1 MSPLLLLALQTPAAP
16 ATPAAV
22 DLRQAPTVVESTRLE
37 LTPRLDG
44 RIEDEEWDPLGTSGD
59 VKTYL
64 QWEPG
69 AIHVAAAAA
78 LGKDL
83 LVSID
88 PGADG
93 WLVGATNLEARIG
106 QREGKPFVKLRILD
120 ATNVAGP
127 AYREIPNLEAAS
139 GVAIGADGT
148 IEATIADPGLGLLPT
163 KEGKLAIRVDVVPS
177 DAPSPAPNEPRTL
190 VPLNLADWRASALPS
205 GLKPKVDFNDIA
217 TVPGEGTT
225 IRFGFSGPA
234 MPKRIAIRS
243 EGLAR
248 EATSATE
255 LPFPAAG
262 KKGAS
267 VDYRTGVQPEATIG
281 YRIARATV
289 TGADGVP
296 GLVQASYRIA
306 PLVDVSLNDPH
317 LKPSDTDRSI
327 RVGYLATGNSHGRL
341 SGRTSIS
348 VPGGFRVLNGD
359 DVQKLTLFEPRRG
372 LPKSFGLFIPAKSLG
387 TVPVHFAMEING
399 KKFDVVRYLTI
410 D

>member
-1 MSPLLLLALQTPAAP
+1 MSPLLLLALQTPAP
-16 ATPAAV
+16 STI
-22 DLRQAPTVVESTRLE
+22 DLRQPPIIAETTRLE

-44 RIEDEEWDPLGTSGD
+44 RIEEEEWDPLGTSGD
-59 VKTYL
+59 VKTYF

-69 AIHVAAAAA
+69 ALHVAAAAA
-78 LGKDL
+78 MGKDL

-106 QREGKPFVKLRILD
+106 QRDGKPFIKLRILD

-127 AYREIPNLEAAS
+127 VYREIPNLEAAS
-139 GVAIGADGT
+139 SAAIGADGT

-163 KEGKLAIRVDVVPS
+163 KGGKLAVRVDVVAAT
-177 DAPSPAPNEPRTL
+177 DASPAANEPRA
-190 VPLNLADWRASALPS
+190 LASLLLSDSRTTALP
-205 GLKPKVDFNDIA
+205 GALKSKVDFNDIA
-217 TVPGEGTT
+217 TIPGENATV
-225 IRFGFSGPA
+225 RFGFTGTP

-255 LPFPAAG
+255 LPFPGGG
-262 KKGAS
+262 KKGTS
-267 VDYRTGVQPEATIG
+267 VEYRTGVQADASVG

-296 GLVQASYRIA
+296 GVVQASYRIA
-306 PLVDVSLNDPH
+306 PLVDVDLNDAH
-317 LKPSDTDRSI
+317 LRPSDSDRSI
-327 RVGYLATGNSHGRL
+327 RVGYLVTGNSRGRL
-341 SGRTSIS
+341 QGRTTIS
-348 VPGGFRVLNGD
+348 VPGGYRVLNGD
-359 DVQKLTLFEPRRG
+359 DAQKITLFEPRRG
-372 LPKSFGLFIPAKSLG
+372 LPKSFGLFIPAKSQG